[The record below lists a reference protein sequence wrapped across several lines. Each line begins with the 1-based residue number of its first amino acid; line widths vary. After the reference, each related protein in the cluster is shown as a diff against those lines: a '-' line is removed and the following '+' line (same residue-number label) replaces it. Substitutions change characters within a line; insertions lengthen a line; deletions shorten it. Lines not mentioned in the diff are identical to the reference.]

1 MVIENQILSA
11 MDSGSAYGS
20 AGGTV
25 MDQLNEIANRRAAL
39 NVLVQQQGT
48 LLQKLSDEDWV
59 NYSER
64 LKAFGGIQTLQWLVQ
79 KYGNSER
86 TGQ

>member
-1 MVIENQILSA
+1 

-20 AGGTV
+20 SGGTV
-25 MDQLNEIANRRAAL
+25 RDQFNEIAQRRAAL

-59 NYSER
+59 SYSQR
-64 LKAFGGIQTLQWLVQ
+64 LKAFGGVQGLQWLVQ
-79 KYGNSER
+79 KYGNKEQPR
-86 TGQ
+86 Q